1 MMTAVPI
8 SRYLTELPVTRLPV
22 DHAPAQRGTRLAR
35 IMDARP
41 EIDPAVEIDKA
52 YRRGLEDGASAA
64 RAEYAKQLD
73 DLRHVAAEERVADRL
88 AWAGEEG
95 ARLADRMDAAVVEV
109 EGRIAEV
116 VARILEPF
124 LMEQQR
130 RRALNE
136 FVQAITD
143 LTQRQRGLALTITG
157 PEDLLVGISERL
169 NGRVPLVLQVT
180 DDPDVRVE
188 TDDTVIESRI
198 QDWMNRVAEAMRV

>member
-8 SRYLTELPVTRLPV
+8 SRYLTEFPVTHLPV
-22 DHAPAQRGTRLAR
+22 DPAAQRGTRIAR
-35 IMDARP
+35 IKDARP
-41 EIDPAVEIDKA
+41 EIDPAVEIERA
-52 YRRGLEDGASAA
+52 YRRGLEEGAAAA

-73 DLRHVAAEERVADRL
+73 DIRHIAAEERIADRL
-88 AWAGEEG
+88 AWARDEG
-95 ARLADRMDAAVVEV
+95 AKLADRVDVAVVDI
-109 EGRIAEV
+109 EGRLAEV

-124 LMEQQR
+124 LLEQQR

-169 NGRVPLVLQVT
+169 NGRIPLELHVT

-188 TDDTVIESRI
+188 TEDAIIESRI
-198 QDWMNRVAEAMRV
+198 QEWMNRVAEGARV